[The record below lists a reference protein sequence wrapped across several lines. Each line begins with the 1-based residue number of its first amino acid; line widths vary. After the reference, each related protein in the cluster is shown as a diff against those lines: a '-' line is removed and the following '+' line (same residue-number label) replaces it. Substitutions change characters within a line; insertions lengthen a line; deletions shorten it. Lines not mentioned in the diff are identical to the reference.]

1 MDNLCK
7 RLNYLSNQT
16 LMKILI
22 GLFIVIHL
30 GGYSQTTYQYDKNGN
45 RTARIID
52 LGKDLKTK

>member
-30 GGYSQTTYQYDKNGN
+30 GGYSQTTYQYDENGN
-45 RTARIID
+45 RTSRIINM
-52 LGKDLKTK
+52 GKDIEPK